1 MKISHSLSKEKI
13 KILLLE
19 GVHPY
24 AVEIF
29 KEYGYTNIENIPT
42 TLDPDTL
49 REKIKDIFILGV
61 RSRTRITADIIQQA
75 PKLIT
80 IGCFCIGTDQ
90 ISLEDAARK
99 GIPVFNAPHSN
110 TRSVAELV
118 IGLLIMLLRDIFP
131 KSMAAH
137 HSEWLKSA
145 QNSYEARGKTV
156 GIIGYGHIGS
166 QVSILAEALGM
177 QVVYY
182 DIKTKLPLGN
192 ATPVNSLEKLLKLAD
207 IVTLHVP
214 EDETTIQMM
223 NTQTLAL
230 MKKGSYLIN
239 ASRGKVVDLAALSD
253 SLRSGHI
260 RGAAVDVFPKEPKS
274 NQEKF
279 ESPLIGLEN
288 VILTPHIGGS
298 TLEAQKNIGAEV
310 AHKLIYYSD
319 RGSTETAVNFPMV
332 NLRPNENAHRI
343 LHTHE
348 NRPGMLS
355 AINKQVASK
364 GINVLGQYLET
375 NHQIGYVVL
384 DIDKRV
390 SKSVLKSLRQNL
402 HDIDGTIRTRLLY

>member
-1 MKISHSLSKEKI
+1 MKTSHSLSKEKI

-24 AVEIF
+24 ALEIF
-29 KEYGYTNIENIPT
+29 REYGYTNIENIPT
-42 TLDPDTL
+42 TLDQNAL

-61 RSRTRITADIIQQA
+61 RSRSRITADILQQA
-75 PKLIT
+75 KKLIT

-90 ISLEDAARK
+90 ISLEDAAHK

-118 IGLLIMLLRDIFP
+118 IGC
-131 KSMAAH
+131 
-137 HSEWLKSA
+137 
-145 QNSYEARGKTV
+145 
-156 GIIGYGHIGS
+156 IIGYGHIGS

-177 QVVYY
+177 QVIYY
-182 DIKTKLPLGN
+182 DIKSKLPLGN
-192 ATPVNSLEKLLKLAD
+192 ARSVNSLEKLLKLAD

-223 NTQTLAL
+223 NVQTLAL

-239 ASRGKVVDLAALSD
+239 ASRGKVVDLIALSN
-253 SLRSGHI
+253 SLKSGQI
-260 RGAAVDVFPKEPKS
+260 RGAAVDVFPTEPKS
-274 NQEKF
+274 NQERF

-288 VILTPHIGGS
+288 VILSPHIGGS
-298 TLEAQKNIGAEV
+298 TQEAQKNIGAEV
-310 AHKLIYYSD
+310 ASKLVYYSD

-332 NLRPNENAHRI
+332 SLRPNENAHRI

-355 AINKQVASK
+355 AINEQVSSK

-384 DIDKRV
+384 
-390 SKSVLKSLRQNL
+390 
-402 HDIDGTIRTRLLY
+402 

>member
-1 MKISHSLSKEKI
+1 MKTSHSLRKEKI

-29 KEYGYTNIENIPT
+29 KEYGYNNIENIPT

-61 RSRTRITADIIQQA
+61 RSRSRITADIIQQA

-90 ISLEDAARK
+90 ISLDAAARK

-118 IGLLIMLLRDIFP
+118 IGLLVMLLRDIFP
-131 KSMAAH
+131 KSIAAH
-137 HSEWLKSA
+137 RSEWLKSA
-145 QNSYEARGKTV
+145 QNSFEARGKTI

-177 QVVYY
+177 QVIYY

-192 ATPVNSLEKLLKLAD
+192 AKPVNSLEKLLKLAD

-223 NTQTLAL
+223 NIQTLAL

-239 ASRGKVVDLAALSD
+239 ASRGRVVDLVALSD

-274 NQEKF
+274 NREKF

-310 AHKLIYYSD
+310 ANKLIFYSD

-355 AINKQVASK
+355 AINEQVASK

-390 SKSVLKSLRQNL
+390 SKSILKSLRQNL
-402 HDIDGTIRTRLLY
+402 NDIDGTIRTRLLY

>member
-1 MKISHSLSKEKI
+1 MKTSHSLSKEKI

-29 KEYGYTNIENIPT
+29 REYGYNNIENIPT
-42 TLDPDTL
+42 TLNQDAL

-61 RSRTRITADIIQQA
+61 RSRTRITADILEQA
-75 PKLIT
+75 TKLIT

-90 ISLEDAARK
+90 ISLEDAAHK

-131 KSMAAH
+131 RSTAAH
-137 HSEWLKSA
+137 RSEWLKSA
-145 QNSYEARGKTV
+145 QNSFEARGKTI

-177 QVVYY
+177 QVIYY

-192 ATPVNSLEKLLKLAD
+192 ARSVNSLEKLLKLAD

-214 EDETTIQMM
+214 EDDTTIQMI
-223 NTQTLAL
+223 NVQTLAL

-239 ASRGKVVDLAALSD
+239 ASRGKVVDLVALSH
-253 SLRSGHI
+253 SLKSGDI
-260 RGAAVDVFPKEPKS
+260 RGAAVDVFPREPES

-298 TLEAQKNIGAEV
+298 TQEAQKNISAEV
-310 AHKLIYYSD
+310 ASKLVYYSD

-332 NLRPNENAHRI
+332 SLRPNENAHRI

-355 AINKQVASK
+355 AINEQVASK

-402 HDIDGTIRTRLLY
+402 DEIDGTIRTRLLY